1 MARESRVRARA
12 SAPILAGGSR
22 PERISG
28 SRRITY
34 PSILLAVVVGI
45 LHASLS
51 PSIEVAG
58 VKPNLVE
65 VAVVLVTACFG
76 FLPGLTW
83 AFVAGMTANLLVP
96 EPLGLI
102 PLTMLAA
109 AAAVAGGQRILGRLP
124 WIYPVIAVFGASV
137 GVDVATLLILRLVGE
152 TLPAGL
158 PMQLIGPA
166 ALLNAAIGAALLYP
180 TRILTERYAPQE
192 KAAW

>member
-1 MARESRVRARA
+1 MAIPSAGEGSPRRSYTQPNRPSCTQRE
-12 SAPILAGGSR
+12 LT
-22 PERISG
+22 
-28 SRRITY
+28 ITY
-34 PSILLAVVVGI
+34 PSILLAIVVGI
-45 LHASLS
+45 LHAALS

-83 AFVAGMTANLLVP
+83 AFVAGTTANLLVP

-102 PLTMLAA
+102 PLTLLAA
-109 AAAVAGGQRILGRLP
+109 AAAVAGGQRLLGRLP
-124 WIYPVIAVFGASV
+124 WIYPVLAVFAASI

-152 TLPAGL
+152 PLAAGL
-158 PMQLIGPA
+158 PMQLILQA
-166 ALLNAAIGAALLYP
+166 ALLNAVIGAALLYP
-180 TRILTERYAPQE
+180 TRVLAERYAPEE

>member
-1 MARESRVRARA
+1 VAA
-12 SAPILAGGSR
+12 APSG
-22 PERISG
+22 ISG
-28 SRRITY
+28 SPTITY

-83 AFVAGMTANLLVP
+83 AFVAGTTANLLVP

-109 AAAVAGGQRILGRLP
+109 AVAVAGGQRILGRLP
-124 WIYPVIAVFGASV
+124 WIYPVIAVFAASV
-137 GVDVATLLILRLVGE
+137 GVDIATLLILGLVGE
-152 TLPAGL
+152 PVPAGL
-158 PMQLIGPA
+158 PLRLIGPA
-166 ALLNAAIGAALLYP
+166 ALLNAAIGAVLLYP
-180 TRILTERYAPQE
+180 TRVLAQRYAPEE